1 LKASK
6 AAAAVY
12 LRVSSRKKDTA
23 SQVPDIRQYLEA
35 LGLEATWYRDKFAGK
50 TLDRPGFSKLIGEVR
65 AGKVTTVVVWRLDRL
80 GLTAR
85 GLTELFEELRSRKV
99 QLVSIRDGLNLA
111 TSAGRLTA
119 NVLASVAQYEAEARA
134 ERIRVGL
141 AAAKAR
147 GVRLGR
153 PRGRR
158 TRIKVSDEQIAMIRR
173 LKGEGTG
180 VSAIARAT
188 GLSRPTVYGVL
199 AEVA

>member
-1 LKASK
+1 LKAST
-6 AAAAVY
+6 AAVAVY
-12 LRVSSRKKDTA
+12 LRGSSRTQVVA
-23 SQVPDIRQYLEA
+23 LQVPDLRRYLEA
-35 LGLEATWYRDKFAGK
+35 HGLEAIWYRDKFAGK
-50 TLDRPGFSKLIGEVR
+50 TLDRPGFSRLMGEVR

-85 GLTELFEELRSRKV
+85 GLTELFEELRSRQV
-99 QLVSIRDGLNLA
+99 NLISIRDGLDLS
-111 TSAGRLTA
+111 TPAGRLAA
-119 NVLASVAQYEAEARA
+119 NILSSVARYETEARA

-141 AAAKAR
+141 AVAKAR

-153 PRGRR
+153 PHGHR

-180 VSAIARAT
+180 VSAIARVT

-199 AEVA
+199 SEVA